1 MEKPERTKIHRM
13 IKECYK
19 AISSTTVDIDG
30 KKYIKCLKQSKKG
43 DSRTRW
49 TWPHEYTY
57 FLMHKDNI
65 DTMQAVSSIAPLL
78 NGARATAITYAG
90 TKDKRGKTTQW
101 LCIRRREPSLIKR
114 AMQRL
119 RNIHA
124 GNFMFRDQPLKLGQL
139 QGNRYVNTIRAN
151 NANFN

>member
-1 MEKPERTKIHRM
+1 MKTLFSRLYFTHSF
-13 IKECYK
+13 Y
-19 AISSTTVDIDG
+19 S
-30 KKYIKCLKQSKKG
+30 KG

-57 FLMHKDNI
+57 FLLHKDNI

-101 LCIRRREPSLIKR
+101 LCIRRREPTLIKR
-114 AMQRL
+114 AVQRL
-119 RNIHA
+119 RNIHV
-124 GNFMFRDQPLKLGQL
+124 GNFMFREQPLKLGQL
-139 QGNRYVNTIRAN
+139 QGNRYVE
-151 NANFN
+151 